1 MKNIRIVKTLAIAA
15 LSSMT
20 LLAGASQANGWGYYE
35 RANTPYFPDRPGFDH
50 HDFDHRGPDLFHS
63 YSIDARQQRQLEQIM
78 HGLRSGKLSRH
89 EADGL
94 ILEQRKIERMQR
106 HFLADRRLDRDE
118 WLALDRRLDHAAE
131 DIRAEKRDGNWR

>member
-1 MKNIRIVKTLAIAA
+1 MNNFRIFKTLAIAV

-20 LLAGASQANGWGYYE
+20 LLAGTSQANGWGHYE
-35 RANTPYFPDRPGFDH
+35 RAYAPYFPDRPGFDQR
-50 HDFDHRGPDLFHS
+50 DFDHRGPDLSRS

-94 ILEQRKIERMQR
+94 ILEQRRIERMQR